1 MVPTFIKIWNMLTY
15 SFLIR
20 DKTFDRWP
28 SAPAPSEQPQL
39 KHYLKVGAVGIA
51 GFSGAPMS
59 HSPSQS
65 SRGRASLCFDS
76 MSVVFKTWDTVGQP
90 RKCSMLETRFPKL

>member
-15 SFLIR
+15 NFLIR

-28 SAPAPSEQPQL
+28 SAPAPSEQPTQAL
-39 KHYLKVGAVGIA
+39 FGGLKVGAVGIA

-59 HSPSQS
+59 HSP
-65 SRGRASLCFDS
+65 
-76 MSVVFKTWDTVGQP
+76 
-90 RKCSMLETRFPKL
+90 